1 MAYSASHRFA
11 RIAATKIRPFA
22 NLIRG
27 RRAGDAVELLKYV
40 PNRGARMLEKVL
52 KSAMSNAEDQGARNV
67 DRMLVVD
74 ARANGGPMFK
84 RIMPRARGM
93 AYMIKRRFAHIDVAI
108 DVPAVA
114 KNEERNFSSQFANN
128 IRHSRKH

>member
-1 MAYSASHRFA
+1 MPYIASHRFA
-11 RIAATKIRPFA
+11 RIAATKVRPFTD
-22 NLIRG
+22 LIRG
-27 RRAGDAVELLKYV
+27 KQAGAAVELLKYV

-108 DVPAVA
+108 DALRVQSYNGISHGAGR
-114 KNEERNFSSQFANN
+114 K
-128 IRHSRKH
+128 RH